1 MICAKILQWE
11 ILGGGAPLKI
21 MFSAGEASGDLHG
34 ARLAEGV
41 KRIAPE
47 SEMFG
52 FGGAQMAAAGVRLV
66 ADCAAYSV
74 MGVWEVVTNLSRIL
88 SLLNLLTEAMQRE
101 KPDLL
106 VLIDYPDFNWR
117 LAKRAK
123 ALGVRVFSY
132 IPPSAWAWRKGR
144 AKSCAKLA
152 DEFVAIFPFELPVY
166 QAAGANISF
175 VGNPLVDTV
184 HPSMTESEARAFFGV
199 PENSYPILL
208 LPGSRKQEISL
219 VFPAMLQGAR
229 RIAEEKSDAV
239 FYLPVAQ
246 GMDQAR
252 MERMAAEAGVK
263 VTFTREHTY
272 DLMGVAQLALATSG
286 TVVMEAAL
294 MGLPSIVLYR
304 LSPVSYFIGRL
315 LVHVK
320 YFSLPNILLDEMVQP
335 ELLQDEANPMRIFVE
350 ARRFWAEPEH
360 GSAVRAR
367 LKDACALLGAPG
379 SSERVAQRIVA
390 AAGGKA

>member
-1 MICAKILQWE
+1 M
-11 ILGGGAPLKI
+11 KI

-47 SEMFG
+47 AELMG
-52 FGGAQMAAAGVRLV
+52 FGGEQMAAAGVRLV

-74 MGVWEVVTNLSRIL
+74 MGVWEVVTNLRRIL
-88 SLLNLLTEAMQRE
+88 SLLDLLTEAMKRE

-123 ALGVRVFSY
+123 ALGIRVFSY

-184 HPSMTESEARAFFGV
+184 RPTMTAEEARAFFGV
-199 PENSYPILL
+199 PEGSYPVLL

-219 VFPAMLQGAR
+219 VFPVMLEGAR
-229 RIAEEKSDAV
+229 RIAEEKPEAV
-239 FYLPVAQ
+239 FFLPVAQ
-246 GMDQAR
+246 GMDQVQ
-252 MERMAAEAGVK
+252 MEHMAKAAGVR

-272 DLMGVAQLALATSG
+272 DLMGVMQFALATSG

-294 MGLPSIVLYR
+294 MGLPCIVLYR
-304 LSPVSYFIGRL
+304 LSPISYFIGKL
-315 LVHVK
+315 LVDVK
-320 YFSLPNILLDEMVQP
+320 FFSLPNILLGEMAQP
-335 ELLQDEANPMRIFVE
+335 ELLQDEANPNRIFAE
-350 ARRFWAEPEH
+350 ARRFWAEPGH
-360 GSAVRAR
+360 GAAVRAR
-367 LKDACALLGAPG
+367 LKEACALLGAPG
-379 SSERVAQRIVA
+379 SSERVARRIVA
-390 AAGGKA
+390 AAGGEA

>member
-1 MICAKILQWE
+1 
-11 ILGGGAPLKI
+11 

-41 KRIAPE
+41 RRIAPE
-47 SEMFG
+47 AELFG
-52 FGGAQMAAAGVRLV
+52 FGGEKMAAAGVRLV

-74 MGVWEVVTNLSRIL
+74 MGVWEVLTNLRRIL
-88 SLLNLLTEAMQRE
+88 ALLNLLTDAMKRE

-123 ALGVRVFSY
+123 ALGVRVLSY

-144 AKSCAKLA
+144 AKACAKLA

-175 VGNPLVDTV
+175 VGNPLVDAV
-184 HPSMTESEARAFFGV
+184 RPSMTAEEARAFFGV
-199 PENSYPILL
+199 EEGTYPILL

-219 VFPAMLQGAR
+219 VFPAMLEGAR
-229 RIAEEKSDAV
+229 RIAEEKPEAA
-239 FYLPVAQ
+239 FFLPVAQ

-252 MERMAAEAGVK
+252 MERMAAEAGVR
-263 VTFTREHTY
+263 VTFTRERTY
-272 DLMGVAQLALATSG
+272 DLMGVGEFALATSG

-304 LSPVSYFIGRL
+304 LSPVSYFIGKL
-315 LVHVK
+315 LVDVK
-320 YFSLPNILLDEMVQP
+320 YFSLPNILLDEMAQP
-335 ELLQDEANPMRIFVE
+335 ELLQDEANPARIFAE
-350 ARRFWAEPEH
+350 ARRFWAEPKHRE
-360 GSAVRAR
+360 SVRAK
-367 LKDACALLGAPG
+367 LADACARLGTPG
-379 SSERVAQRIVA
+379 SSQRVAQRIVS
-390 AAGGKA
+390 AAGGMA

>member
-1 MICAKILQWE
+1 
-11 ILGGGAPLKI
+11 

-47 SEMFG
+47 VELMG
-52 FGGAQMAAAGVRLV
+52 FGGEQMAAAGVRLV

-74 MGVWEVVTNLSRIL
+74 MGVWEVVTNLRRIL
-88 SLLNLLTEAMQRE
+88 SLLDLLTEAMKRE

-123 ALGVRVFSY
+123 ALGIRVFSY

-184 HPSMTESEARAFFGV
+184 RPTMTAEEARAFFGV
-199 PENSYPILL
+199 PEGSYPVLL

-219 VFPAMLQGAR
+219 VFPVMLEGAR
-229 RIAEEKSDAV
+229 RIAEEKPEAV
-239 FYLPVAQ
+239 FFLPVAQ
-246 GMDQAR
+246 GMDQVQ
-252 MERMAAEAGVK
+252 MEHMAKAAGVR

-272 DLMGVAQLALATSG
+272 DLMGVMQFALATSG

-294 MGLPSIVLYR
+294 MGLPCIVLYR
-304 LSPVSYFIGRL
+304 LSPISYFIGKL
-315 LVHVK
+315 LVDVK
-320 YFSLPNILLDEMVQP
+320 FFSLPNILLGEMAQP
-335 ELLQDEANPMRIFVE
+335 ELLQDEANPNRIFAE
-350 ARRFWAEPEH
+350 ARRFWAEPGH
-360 GSAVRAR
+360 GAAVRAR
-367 LKDACALLGAPG
+367 LKEACALLGAPG
-379 SSERVAQRIVA
+379 SSERVARRIVA
-390 AAGGKA
+390 AAGGEA

>member
-1 MICAKILQWE
+1 M
-11 ILGGGAPLKI
+11 KI

-41 KRIAPE
+41 KGIAPKAE
-47 SEMFG
+47 LFG
-52 FGGAQMAAAGVRLV
+52 FGGAQMEAAGVRLV
-66 ADCAAYSV
+66 ADCAAYSI
-74 MGVWEVVTNLSRIL
+74 MGFWEVLTNLSRIF
-88 SLLNLLTEAMQRE
+88 SLLNLLTEAMKRE

-144 AKSCAKLA
+144 AKACAKLA

-184 HPSMTESEARAFFGV
+184 RPSMTTAEARAFFRV
-199 PENSYPILL
+199 PEGAYPILL

-229 RIAEEKSDAV
+229 RIAEAKPEAV

-252 MERMAAEAGVK
+252 MERMADRAGVR

-272 DLMGVAQLALATSG
+272 DLMGISELALATSG

-304 LSPVSYFIGRL
+304 LSPISYCIGKL
-315 LVHVK
+315 LVHVRF
-320 YFSLPNILLDEMVQP
+320 FSLPNILLDDMAQP
-335 ELLQDEANPMRIFVE
+335 ELLQDEANPDRIFAE
-350 ARRFWAEPEH
+350 AQRFWAEPGH
-360 GSAVRAR
+360 GDAVRAR
-367 LKDACALLGAPG
+367 LKEACGLLGEPG
-379 SSERVAQRIVA
+379 SSERVARRIVT
-390 AAGGKA
+390 AAGGAA